1 MLRLQ
6 IETGTWFARGS
17 RRKTACILFVLALA
31 SGLLGA
37 CAPHRTYNYEEIV
50 AEYSQQASAEVPTPQ
65 QDFKPDPTLLEQPI
79 GMAEAIRIALHN
91 NPDIEM
97 AASRI
102 RQSEATIDEAN
113 AAFWPTLGIY
123 TEFLAGD
130 APSAYLFKKIDQR
143 KLPPNVDFN
152 DPGFFRNFESGVA
165 ARYNLYRGGR
175 DLLRRRIAET
185 GVEISRLDQ
194 STVENALVASVIQT
208 YYSTLAAKDFKKI
221 AAQSIDTVTAQ
232 LKDVVVRYEAGGAL
246 KSEVLSLQVRLA
258 QAEAELIQAQNHYE
272 LALASLANLLGGD
285 ADIRMELTGEEWQL
299 PELPP
304 DYAAGMERAL
314 GMRPELLKVR
324 QQLIASKMS
333 LDETR
338 GEYMPQL
345 DLQAKTYFDDP
356 DLAYDADRV
365 NWTVGVILN
374 WDLFSGFSTGAR
386 LNRAR
391 AVLDEMLAADR
402 KATQSIQLDVKTA
415 YLRKSEAEARLAVTR
430 ASVAQAEEALRLV
443 RREYE
448 GGSATIV
455 RYMDAELAR
464 NRARIVET
472 SALYDARKA
481 RADIGRA
488 LGYFGTQGFEIKN

>member
-1 MLRLQ
+1 MVR
-6 IETGTWFARGS
+6 
-17 RRKTACILFVLALA
+17 TACIIFVLALVA
-31 SGLLGA
+31 GLPGA
-37 CAPHRTYNYEEIV
+37 CAQHRPYNYQEII
-50 AEYSQQASAEVPTPQ
+50 AEYSPQATAEGLTAQPK
-65 QDFKPDPTLLEQPI
+65 FKPDLTLLAQPI
-79 GMAEAIRIALHN
+79 GMADAIRIALQN
-91 NPDIEM
+91 NPDIEL

-102 RQSEATIDEAN
+102 RQSETMIDEAN

-143 KLPPNVDFN
+143 QLPPNADFN
-152 DPGFFRNFESGVA
+152 DPGFFRNFESGIA

-185 GVEISRLDQ
+185 GAEISELDK
-194 STVENALVASVIQT
+194 SAVENGLAASVIQT
-208 YYSTLAAKDFKKI
+208 YYSTLAAKDFKEI
-221 AAQSIDTVTAQ
+221 AADSIATVTAQ
-232 LKDVVVRYEAGGAL
+232 LKDVTVKYEAGGAL

-258 QAEAELIQAQNHYE
+258 QAEAELVQAQNHYD
-272 LALASLANLLGGD
+272 LSLASLANLLGGD
-285 ADIRMELTGEEWQL
+285 VDTPMQLSGEEWQL
-299 PELPP
+299 PELPA
-304 DYAAGMERAL
+304 DYAAGMKRAL

-333 LDETR
+333 LDEVR
-338 GEYMPQL
+338 GEYLPQV

-415 YLRKSEAEARLAVTR
+415 YLRKAEAEARLAVTR

-443 RREYE
+443 QREYE

-472 SALYDARKA
+472 SARYDVRKA

-488 LGYFGTQGFEIKN
+488 LGYFGTQEITPTK

>member
-1 MLRLQ
+1 M
-6 IETGTWFARGS
+6 
-17 RRKTACILFVLALA
+17 LALVG
-31 SGLLGA
+31 GLLGA
-37 CAPHRTYNYEEIV
+37 CTPHRAYNYEEIV
-50 AEYSQQASAEVPTPQ
+50 AEYSLRASTEAPTTQPE
-65 QDFKPDPTLLEQPI
+65 FKPDLTLLAQPI
-79 GMAEAIRIALHN
+79 GMADAIRIALQN

-102 RQSEATIDEAN
+102 RQSEAMIDEAN
-113 AAFWPTLGIY
+113 AAFWPTLGVY

-143 KLPPNVDFN
+143 KLPPDADFN

-165 ARYNLYRGGR
+165 ARVNLYRGGR

-185 GVEISRLDQ
+185 GMEISQLDK

-208 YYSTLAAKDFKKI
+208 YYSTLAARDFKGI
-221 AAQSIDTVTAQ
+221 AAESIDTVTVQ
-232 LKDVVVRYEAGGAL
+232 LKNVTIRYEAGGAL
-246 KSEVLSLQVRLA
+246 KSDVLSLRVRLA
-258 QAEAELIQAQNHYE
+258 QAEAELIRAQNHYE

-285 ADIRMELTGEEWQL
+285 ADTQIKLTGEEWQL

-304 DYAAGMERAL
+304 DYAAGIKRAL

-333 LDETR
+333 LDEAR
-338 GEYMPQL
+338 GEYLPQV
-345 DLQAKTYFDDP
+345 DLQAKTHFDDP
-356 DLAYDADRV
+356 DSAYDADRV
-365 NWTVGVILN
+365 NWTVGVIVN
-374 WDLFSGFSTGAR
+374 WDLFTGFSTGAS
-386 LNRAR
+386 LDRAR

-430 ASVAQAEEALRLV
+430 ASVAQADEALRLV
-443 RREYE
+443 QREYE

-464 NRARIVET
+464 NRARIVEA
-472 SALYDARKA
+472 SAHYDARKA

-488 LGYFGTQGFEIKN
+488 LGYFGTRGFGIND

>member
-1 MLRLQ
+1 MDK
-6 IETGTWFARGS
+6 A
-17 RRKTACILFVLALA
+17 ACILLVFALVA
-31 SGLLGA
+31 AGLFGA
-37 CAPHRTYNYEEIV
+37 CAPYRSYNYEEII
-50 AEYSQQASAEVPTPQ
+50 AEYCLDASAEAPPKTTE
-65 QDFKPDPTLLEQPI
+65 FKPDLSLLTQSI
-79 GMAEAIRIALHN
+79 GMADAISIALHN
-91 NPDIEM
+91 NPDVEM

-102 RQSEATIDEAN
+102 RQSEAMIDEAN
-113 AAFWPTLGIY
+113 AAFWPALGVY

-130 APSAYLFKKIDQR
+130 APSAYLFKQIDQR
-143 KLPPNVDFN
+143 KLPPNVNFN
-152 DPGFFRNFESGVA
+152 EPGFFRNFESGVA

-175 DLLRRRIAET
+175 DLLRRKIAET
-185 GVEISRLDQ
+185 GAEISQLDK

-208 YYSTLAAKDFKKI
+208 YYSTLAAKDFMDI
-221 AAQSIDTVTAQ
+221 AAESIDTVTAQ
-232 LKDVVVRYEAGGAL
+232 LRDVQVRYEAGGVL

-258 QAEAELIQAQNHYE
+258 QAEAELIQVQNHYA
-272 LALASLANLLGGD
+272 LSLASLANLLGVD
-285 ADIRMELTGEEWQL
+285 ADTQIKLEQDEWQL
-299 PELPP
+299 PDLPP
-304 DYAAGMERAL
+304 DYAAGMQRAL
-314 GMRPELLKVR
+314 GTRPELLRVR

-333 LDETR
+333 LDQTR
-338 GEYMPQL
+338 GEYLPQV

-356 DLAYDADRV
+356 NLAYDADRV

-386 LNRAR
+386 LNQAR

-415 YLRKSEAEARLAVTR
+415 YLRKSEAEARLAVTK

-443 RREYE
+443 QREYE

-472 SALYDARKA
+472 SALYDAKKT

-488 LGYFGTQGFEIKN
+488 LGYFGTRGFPTMH

>member
-1 MLRLQ
+1 MVRMAH
-6 IETGTWFARGS
+6 IIFA
-17 RRKTACILFVLALA
+17 LALVG
-31 SGLLGA
+31 GLLGA
-37 CAPHRTYNYEEIV
+37 CTPQRAYNYEEIV
-50 AEYSQQASAEVPTPQ
+50 AEYGPQ
-65 QDFKPDPTLLEQPI
+65 PAAAALAAQPQCKPDVALLEQPI
-79 GMAEAIRIALHN
+79 GMADAVRIALHN
-91 NPDIEM
+91 NPDVAM
-97 AASRI
+97 AAARI
-102 RQSEATIDEAN
+102 RQSETMIDEAN
-113 AAFWPTLGIY
+113 AAFWPSLGIY

-130 APSAYLFKKIDQR
+130 APSAYLFKKIDERQ
-143 KLPPNVDFN
+143 LPPNADFN
-152 DPGFFRNFESGVA
+152 DPGFFRNFESGIA

-185 GVEISRLDQ
+185 GMEISELDK
-194 STVENALVASVIQT
+194 SAVENALVASVIQA
-208 YYSTLAAKDFKKI
+208 YYSTLAAKDFKEI
-221 AAQSIDTVTAQ
+221 AADSIDTVSAQ
-232 LKDVVVRYEAGGAL
+232 LKDVTVKYQAGGAL

-258 QAEAELIQAQNHYE
+258 QAEAELVQAQNHYD

-285 ADIRMELTGEEWQL
+285 VDTPIRLTGEEWQPPQL
-299 PELPP
+299 PV
-304 DYAAGMERAL
+304 DYESGMERAL

-324 QQLIASKMS
+324 QQLIAAKMS

-338 GEYMPQL
+338 GEYLPQV
-345 DLQAKTYFDDP
+345 DLQAKTYFDDA

-443 RREYE
+443 QREYE

-455 RYMDAELAR
+455 RYMDVELAR
-464 NRARIVET
+464 NRARILDT
-472 SALYDARKA
+472 SARYDARKA
-481 RADIGRA
+481 QADMGRA
-488 LGYFGTQGFEIKN
+488 LGYFGSRGFAAAGR